1 MNSVWHTVG
10 SLWWASHGFWMRE
23 SVLRPWSHRPP
34 NHMLYS
40 ADYLGFQPE
49 GVHALWPPY
58 SRLLSRDRRS
68 PVPLGSLNDIRLHVN
83 GLMQAFEGS
92 ALMIQFP
99 QTNTAPTVYIIPP
112 QSFSCLNIINRN
124 IFVVHKEKTTL
135 ITVVFKTAIFQS
147 IFRE

>member
-1 MNSVWHTVG
+1 MNSVWPTVG

-23 SVLRPWSHRPP
+23 SALRPWSCRPP

-40 ADYLGFQPE
+40 ADYLGFQPG

-58 SRLLSRDRRS
+58 SRLLSRPRRS
-68 PVPLGSLNDIRLHVN
+68 PVPLGCLNDIK
-83 GLMQAFEGS
+83 
-92 ALMIQFP
+92 
-99 QTNTAPTVYIIPP
+99 APCEWPDAGIWRECSHDPIPPNQYCTYCLYHSP

-135 ITVVFKTAIFQS
+135 ITVVSKTAIFQS
-147 IFRE
+147 IFR